1 MFLGVFMK
9 KNICFLIYIVI
20 LLVFVSLTLI
30 EIIRYLF
37 FNSNL
42 FGLLYLILNCF
53 LAFNLFIIVINYK
66 NGNVKIRISK
76 NCFIIVLGLIGSFIL
91 PNISDSLNDFVDE
104 SSLFVDSIFWIS
116 RIVKPILY
124 LLLAGLSVIEYKLY
138 ANK

>member
-1 MFLGVFMK
+1 MK

-30 EIIRYLF
+30 EIIKYLF

-42 FGLLYLILNCF
+42 FGLLYLILNLF

-124 LLLAGLSVIEYKLY
+124 LLLAGLSVIEYRLY

>member
-1 MFLGVFMK
+1 MK

-124 LLLAGLSVIEYKLY
+124 LLLAGLSVIEYRLY

>member
-1 MFLGVFMK
+1 MK

-20 LLVFVSLTLI
+20 LLVFISLTLI
-30 EIIRYLF
+30 EIIKYLF

-91 PNISDSLNDFVDE
+91 PNISYSLNSFVDE

-124 LLLAGLSVIEYKLY
+124 LLLAGLSVMEYRLY

>member
-1 MFLGVFMK
+1 MK
-9 KNICFLIYIVI
+9 KNICFLMYFVI
-20 LLVFVSLTLI
+20 LLVFISLTLI
-30 EIIRYLF
+30 EIIKYLF

-91 PNISDSLNDFVDE
+91 PNISYSLNSFVDE

-124 LLLAGLSVIEYKLY
+124 LLLAGLSVIEYRLY

>member
-1 MFLGVFMK
+1 MFLGVFYEK
-9 KNICFLIYIVI
+9 KY
-20 LLVFVSLTLI
+20 LLFNVFCLFISLTLI
-30 EIIRYLF
+30 EIIKYLF

-42 FGLLYLILNCF
+42 FGLLYLILSCF

-124 LLLAGLSVIEYKLY
+124 LLLAGLSVIEYRLY

>member
-1 MFLGVFMK
+1 MK
-9 KNICFLIYIVI
+9 KNICFLMYFVI
-20 LLVFVSLTLI
+20 LLVFISLTLI
-30 EIIRYLF
+30 EIIKYLF

-42 FGLLYLILNCF
+42 FGLLYLILSCF

-124 LLLAGLSVIEYKLY
+124 LLLAGLSVIEYRLY

>member
-1 MFLGVFMK
+1 MK

-30 EIIRYLF
+30 EIIKYLF

-124 LLLAGLSVIEYKLY
+124 LLLAGLSVMEYRLY

>member
-1 MFLGVFMK
+1 MK

-30 EIIRYLF
+30 EIIKYLF

-42 FGLLYLILNCF
+42 FGLLYLILSCF

-124 LLLAGLSVIEYKLY
+124 LLLAGLSVIEYRLY

>member
-1 MFLGVFMK
+1 MFLRVYMK

>member
-1 MFLGVFMK
+1 MK

-20 LLVFVSLTLI
+20 LLVFISLTLI
-30 EIIRYLF
+30 EIIKYLF

-42 FGLLYLILNCF
+42 FGLLYLILSCF

-91 PNISDSLNDFVDE
+91 PNISYSLNSFVDE

-124 LLLAGLSVIEYKLY
+124 LLLAGLSVMEYRLY

>member
-1 MFLGVFMK
+1 MK